1 MFLIQ
6 EKWEL
11 PEKLKDEFNSNQE
24 TKEEI
29 LLYVR
34 ELIERLQEN
43 GEGFIIEIISENG
56 VNANVTI
63 GRENQKIGNMP

>member
-24 TKEEI
+24 TKEEV